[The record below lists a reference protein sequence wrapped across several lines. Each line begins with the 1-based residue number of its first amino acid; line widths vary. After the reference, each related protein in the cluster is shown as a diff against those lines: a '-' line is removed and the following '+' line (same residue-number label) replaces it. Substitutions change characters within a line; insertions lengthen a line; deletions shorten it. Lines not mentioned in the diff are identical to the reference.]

1 MNRKVEKLIPR
12 AIDAVKHYFLQPGT
26 DEVKKEYDGYAASL
40 GAAIRTSGLLPA
52 LTFYTDVSRSY
63 PFRSDILEA
72 IHYCLDDERQL
83 GDPRT
88 VDKGKPKRQL
98 EDARSLMKTVLIAT
112 HRQKVYDDHTPGMVS
127 LGNGNEAVKRE
138 WTAKI
143 VQASIALKLAM
154 RNFKHTEE

>member
-1 MNRKVEKLIPR
+1 MNREVEKMIPR
-12 AIDAVKHYFLQPGT
+12 AIEAVNYYFLKPNT

-63 PFRSDILEA
+63 PFRSDVLEA
-72 IHYCLDDERQL
+72 IHYCLDADRQL
-83 GDPRT
+83 GNPRE
-88 VDKGKPKRQL
+88 VVEWKPKRQL
-98 EDARSLMKTVLIAT
+98 DNARSLMRSTLVAT
-112 HRQKVYDDHTPGMVS
+112 HGQDTYDDHTPGNVS